1 MSDLLARSDL
11 AKRAGLQFG
20 GDRDIDA
27 NLGYKVSPTIDDFK
41 GYYDRKGLAS
51 VIVDAP
57 AKTTWRK
64 TPKVLDS
71 GGEEGPFAKAWEE
84 LAKRLKIFHFLE
96 RADRLS
102 GIGRYGIILI
112 GTKEGNLDSEIGT
125 ASGDSLLFLQPYSE
139 KYATVKEFETKTAE
153 PRFGQP
159 LSYNVDTAGDLDFG
173 KTASQKSVVHWSRVI
188 HVAEGLLDNEVY
200 GEPRLQK
207 VFDYLFDVSKVVGA
221 SAESFWQNAIKGY
234 ALTAQEGYEIDP
246 DAEEAAKDA
255 WQGYIHNLQRIIAMD
270 GIDFKELGANPSDP
284 ASVFKVIIQLISGK
298 TGIPQRILLGSERGD
313 LASSQDEANWL
324 GRVSERQEQFAEPMI
339 LRRLIDRFVDIGALK
354 APVNGEYDVQW
365 PKLFY
370 LTDLEIAEIYQKRAE
385 AMFKASAGH
394 PLDMFSE
401 AEVRVALG
409 FSAERDETQLVVQS
423 LNEENPEIQRQF
435 AKIRREHVSNG

>member
-1 MSDLLARSDL
+1 MNDLLARSNL
-11 AKRAGLQFG
+11 ARKAGLQFG
-20 GDRDIDA
+20 SDRDIDA
-27 NLGYKVSPTIDDFK
+27 NLGYKTDPTIDDFK

-71 GGEEGPFAKAWEE
+71 GGEEGSFAKAWAA
-84 LAKRLKIFHFLE
+84 LARRLKIFHFLE

-112 GTKEGNLDSEIGT
+112 GTKDGLLDQEIG
-125 ASGDSLLFLQPYSE
+125 SVPEDSIIFLQPYSE
-139 KYATVKEFETKTAE
+139 KYATIKEFETDTNNE
-153 PRFGQP
+153 RFGQP
-159 LSYNVDTAGDLDFG
+159 KYYEVDTAGDLDFG
-173 KTASQKSVVHWSRVI
+173 GSTQKTKVHWSRVI

-234 ALTAQEGYEIDP
+234 ALVAQEGYEVDE
-246 DAEEAAKDA
+246 DAEEAAKEA
-255 WQGYIHNLQRIIAMD
+255 WQNYIHNLQRIISVE
-270 GIDFKELGANPSDP
+270 GIDFKELGADPSDP
-284 ASVFKVIIQLISGK
+284 ASVFKVLIQLISGK

-324 GRVSERQEQFAEPMI
+324 GRVAERQEQFAEPMM
-339 LRRLIDRFVDIGALK
+339 LRRLIDRFVDIGVLK
-354 APVNGEYDVQW
+354 APANGEYEVQW

-370 LTDLEIAEIYQKRAE
+370 LTDLEIAEIYEKRAK
-385 AMFKASAGH
+385 AMHDATNGM
-394 PLDMFSE
+394 PLDYFSE
-401 AEVRVALG
+401 AEIRVAVG

-423 LNEENPEIQRQF
+423 LDEANPEIQRQF
-435 AKIRREHVSNG
+435 ARIRRAHVSSR